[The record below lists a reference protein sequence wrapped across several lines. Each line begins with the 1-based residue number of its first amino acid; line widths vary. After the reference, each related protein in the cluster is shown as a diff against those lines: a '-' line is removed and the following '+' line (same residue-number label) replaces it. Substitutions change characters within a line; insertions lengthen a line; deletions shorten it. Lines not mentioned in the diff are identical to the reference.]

1 MAKKPTEDREEEGQE
16 VEEKP
21 KKSKK
26 LIIIVAAVVVVLIIG
41 GVGAFF
47 ALKSPKGGE
56 GVEADAVQEE
66 ASTEAN
72 AEGEGEEGAGE
83 ANLFPLE
90 TFIVNLQVKGSFLKT
105 DIQLEFASEE
115 DMKSAE
121 KEVPRL
127 RDTIIQILSSK
138 TASDIL
144 TSEGKKSLRMNLDK
158 VLMAYLV
165 EKKLL
170 KYISLSL
177 SSNSKT
183 LL

>member
-1 MAKKPTEDREEEGQE
+1 MAKEPKEENEEEGKE
-16 VEEKP
+16 TEEKP

-26 LIIIVAAVVVVLIIG
+26 LIIIIAAVVVVLIIG

-56 GVEADAVQEE
+56 GVDPEAAKEE
-66 ASTEAN
+66 ASAEAP
-72 AEGEGEEGAGE
+72 AEGEGGEGEAAGE

-105 DIQLEFASEE
+105 DVQLEFASAEE
-115 DMKSAE
+115 MKLAD

-138 TASDIL
+138 TASEIL
-144 TSEGKKSLRMNLDK
+144 TSEGKEKLKDELRQSVNGLLGGEK
-158 VLMAYLV
+158 VV
-165 EKKLL
+165 EV
-170 KYISLSL
+170 YFTEFIIQ
-177 SSNSKT
+177 
-183 LL
+183 

>member
-1 MAKKPTEDREEEGQE
+1 M
-16 VEEKP
+16 
-21 KKSKK
+21 
-26 LIIIVAAVVVVLIIG
+26 VLIIG

-144 TSEGKKSLRMNLDK
+144 TSEGKEKLKDELRQSVNGLLGGEK
-158 VLMAYLV
+158 VV
-165 EKKLL
+165 EV
-170 KYISLSL
+170 YFTEFIIQ
-177 SSNSKT
+177 
-183 LL
+183 

>member
-1 MAKKPTEDREEEGQE
+1 MAKEPKEEEQE
-16 VEEKP
+16 EGKEGEEKP

-26 LIIIVAAVVVVLIIG
+26 LVIIIAAVVVVLIIG

-56 GVEADAVQEE
+56 GAEAGAAQEE
-66 ASTEAN
+66 ASTEEP
-72 AEGEGEEGAGE
+72 AEGEGGEAAGE

-105 DIQLEFASEE
+105 DIQLEFASAEE
-115 DMKSAE
+115 MKSAD

-138 TASDIL
+138 TASEIL
-144 TSEGKKSLRMNLDK
+144 TSEGKEKLKDELRQSVNGLLGGEK
-158 VLMAYLV
+158 VV
-165 EKKLL
+165 EV
-170 KYISLSL
+170 YFTEFIIQ
-177 SSNSKT
+177 
-183 LL
+183 